1 VSGPPRIVGTA
12 KVTAYDRRWEELA
25 DDLEFEALPRI
36 RSVAERWAGS
46 IAAVTSAFGIAGLVG
61 GRDAL
66 SDLEDAYATAAAI
79 LFGLALMLALA
90 AIVLAALAAQGS
102 PKRMRSPS
110 GADVRTWYAASA
122 RRAANQLFASRIA
135 AVLSVLVLAAGIGI
149 TWFAPSDE
157 SDIAP
162 AVVAVTTRSG
172 AVSCGELRTSA
183 QATIAVGT
191 ATLPLAEVVSIVPTG
206 ACAP

>member
-1 VSGPPRIVGTA
+1 VSGPPRIIGTA

-25 DDLEFEALPRI
+25 DDLEFAALPRI

-46 IAAVTSAFGIAGLVG
+46 VAAVTSAFGIAGLVV

-66 SDLEDAYATAAAI
+66 SEIEDAYATAAAV
-79 LFGLALMLALA
+79 LFGLAFLLALA

-102 PKRMRSPS
+102 PRRMRSPS
-110 GADVRTWYAASA
+110 GADVRAWYAASA
-122 RRAANQLFASRIA
+122 RRAANQLLASRIA

-149 TWFAPSDE
+149 TWFAPSNE
-157 SDIAP
+157 GDIAS
-162 AVVAVTTRSG
+162 AVVVTTRSG

-183 QATIAVGT
+183 QATVVVGT
-191 ATLPLAEVVSIVPTG
+191 ATLPLADVISIVPTG
-206 ACAP
+206 ACPP